1 MTVKDRYNKTIQE
14 IEEQAADP
22 YKKPYE
28 IAKGVA
34 RSNALILRDLDAVF
48 KYMTGSTLHGYIRER
63 KMMTSYMELIQA
75 ETQNIEQALAIA
87 GYSDQQ
93 GYSKAFK
100 ARFGMPPGEA
110 YTKKDHALYTAP
122 LTWDAISDES
132 ASSFPAKEENASVP
146 ESEQLGVPDLP
157 AEEENAAVPEST
169 RFGIP
174 EAQLIKAAEAME
186 LEAFYGFTPLI
197 SQYAFDLADRIGR
210 PLKDTFR
217 FVDSFRDYVEQH
229 SEAAEDPDAP
239 EGTLITQ
246 EQILHEY
253 GDSAFYQRMFFEH
266 GIAADTI
273 AYFQSMHNATEEEL
287 LECDPEMLTAYNETY
302 EMSFHF
308 FMRAWKAYMEHTGGK
323 YDSSEFESYLSLLD
337 SWLPI
342 EAALENMERE
352 LSGEEIMDA
361 LYESVDPRDEA
372 LDLYYAD
379 IDETLEQAYTRWD
392 GSRIDEEPD
401 MDNMGYSDQVDASD
415 MDAYTED
422 EGRLDDSWNE
432 W

>member
-1 MTVKDRYNKTIQE
+1 MTVKDRYEKTIQD
-14 IEEQAADP
+14 IEEWAKDPFLRSQA
-22 YKKPYE
+22 
-28 IAKGVA
+28 IAEKVA
-34 RSNALILRDLDAVF
+34 RANAVNLRDMSAIIG
-48 KYMTGSTLHGYIRER
+48 YMTGSTLRGYINER
-63 KMMTSYMELIQA
+63 KMMASYLNLIQA
-75 ETQNIEQALAIA
+75 NKCDIQQALAIA
-87 GYSDQQ
+87 GYSDQPN
-93 GYSKAFK
+93 YTRAFK
-100 ARFGMPPGEA
+100 VQFGMTPGEA
-110 YTKKDHALYTAP
+110 YKKKDLSLYTAP
-122 LTWDAISDES
+122 LTWGAISNGFAFS
-132 ASSFPAKEENASVP
+132 LPAK
-146 ESEQLGVPDLP
+146 
-157 AEEENAAVPEST
+157 EENAAVPEST

-210 PLKDTFR
+210 PLKDAFR

-246 EQILHEY
+246 EQILREY
-253 GDSAFYQRMFFEH
+253 GDSAFYQRMFFDR

-287 LECDPEMLTAYNETY
+287 LECDPEMLAAYDETY

-308 FMRAWKAYMEHTGGK
+308 FMRAWKAYMEHTGGR

-337 SWLPI
+337 SWVPI

-401 MDNMGYSDQVDASD
+401 IDNMGYSDQVDASD

-422 EGRLDDSWNE
+422 EGRLDDSWDE